1 MPVRIDGLII
11 EHGFRAGLLID
22 GKLFIELK
30 CADRFAPVHVKQ
42 VLTYLRLLDLPLG
55 LLMNFGTATFREG
68 IRRVV
73 NAQATLARWRPS
85 PFAS

>member
-1 MPVRIDGLII
+1 MRRSL
-11 EHGFRAGLLID
+11 R
-22 GKLFIELK
+22 
-30 CADRFAPVHVKQ
+30 APVHVKQ

-73 NAQATLARWRPS
+73 NAQATLVR
-85 PFAS
+85 